1 MITRLPVK
9 FSMSGCPTFRFLM
22 GIIALCFLTC
32 YNVTSFAVAAEVNVY
47 SARELQLV
55 SPAFEAFTAT
65 TGIKVNTIYI
75 KDGLEERIKAEGQNS
90 PADVILL
97 VDAAKLITA
106 KEMGLTQPV
115 SASLLE
121 KAVPSILRDPAGNWF
136 AVTQRSRVVYASRD
150 RVAQSA
156 ITYEELADPKW
167 KGRVCIRS
175 GQHPYNISLF
185 AAVIAHM
192 GADKATEWLKGLKAN
207 LARKPSGGDRDVAKD
222 ILTGICDVG
231 IANTYYVGIMR
242 NSPDPDQKAWGDA
255 VKTLDTSFAGGGTHV
270 NISGAAVAKNAP
282 NREAAI
288 QLIEFL
294 TAEQAQ
300 NMLAT
305 LNFEYPVR
313 SGIDANAT
321 IGLFGPIKADPL
333 SLSEIA
339 SYRKRASE
347 IVDEIGFDQ

>member
-1 MITRLPVK
+1 MAAFRLIRPNQK
-9 FSMSGCPTFRFLM
+9 
-22 GIIALCFLTC
+22 IW
-32 YNVTSFAVAAEVNVY
+32 
-47 SARELQLV
+47 
-55 SPAFEAFTAT
+55 
-65 TGIKVNTIYI
+65 
-75 KDGLEERIKAEGQNS
+75 NS
-90 PADVILL
+90 
-97 VDAAKLITA
+97 T
-106 KEMGLTQPV
+106 
-115 SASLLE
+115 
-121 KAVPSILRDPAGNWF
+121 
-136 AVTQRSRVVYASRD
+136 
-150 RVAQSA
+150 
-156 ITYEELADPKW
+156 
-167 KGRVCIRS
+167 
-175 GQHPYNISLF
+175 
-185 AAVIAHM
+185 
-192 GADKATEWLKGLKAN
+192 
-207 LARKPSGGDRDVAKD
+207 
-222 ILTGICDVG
+222 ICDVG

-242 NSPDPDQKAWGDA
+242 NSPDPDQKAWGEA
-255 VKTLDTSFAGGGTHV
+255 VKTLDTSFAGAGTHV

-347 IVDEIGFDQ
+347 IVDEIAFDQ